1 LKASKHDLNELEKQ
15 INDDYIKL
23 KKFSGVEN
31 EIKNELK
38 ILYQTQAELKSTME
52 QLVRSI
58 QVDIA
63 SAIRT

>member
-1 LKASKHDLNELEKQ
+1 MKASKHDLNELEKQ